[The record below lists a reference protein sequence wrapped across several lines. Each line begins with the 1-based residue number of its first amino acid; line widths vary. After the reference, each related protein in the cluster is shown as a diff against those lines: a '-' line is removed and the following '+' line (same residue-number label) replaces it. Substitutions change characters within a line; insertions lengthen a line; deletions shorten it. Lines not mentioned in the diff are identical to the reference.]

1 MSTSIWKKIGIG
13 ASIAGGVIAGVALL
27 PITLGFGGAGIVA
40 GSVAAG
46 IQAAIGNVAAG
57 SVFAI
62 CTSLGMTGVFASS
75 AAVGA
80 ILGTGGLV
88 TYLKNKF
95 DPENDSELIRATIDN
110 TDNPDIITK
119 LLESRFPEEREKT
132 REAYEKLYPGK
143 NFDEDI
149 INYVPINS
157 REHVKNMLRKTNE
170 IHTHTQNV
178 RLSMDNNTFEEYC
191 KKKFVDYKDAK
202 LIDDIISNND
212 NPLIIVRLLN
222 YRDEG
227 ERKKIDLKFRERKG
241 DIQRKML
248 LYIIEYMRN
257 SPEISYLHLL
267 LEGILFFPK
276 FLQAV

>member
-1 MSTSIWKKIGIG
+1 MSTSIWQKIGVG
-13 ASIAGGVIAGVALL
+13 VAVAGGVIASVALL
-27 PITLGFGGAGIVA
+27 PITLGFGGTGIVA

-80 ILGTGGLV
+80 ILGAGGLV
-88 TYLKNKF
+88 TYLKQKF
-95 DPENDSELIRATIDN
+95 DPENDSKLIRITIEN

-119 LLESRFPEEREKT
+119 LLESRFPDQREEE
-132 REAYEKLYPGK
+132 REAYEKLYPDK
-143 NFDEDI
+143 NFEEDI
-149 INYVPINS
+149 LNYVPINS
-157 REHVKNMLRKTNE
+157 REHVKNMIRKTSE
-170 IHTHTQNV
+170 IFAHTQNV
-178 RLSMDNNTFEEYC
+178 KLSMENISFEEYC
-191 KKKFVDYKDAK
+191 KNKFVDYKDAK
-202 LIDDIISNND
+202 LIDDIICNND
-212 NPLIIVRLLN
+212 NPLMIVRLLN

-248 LYIIEYMRN
+248 VYIINYMKN
-257 SPEISYLHLL
+257 SPEISYIHIL
-267 LEGILFFPK
+267 LEGI
-276 FLQAV
+276 

>member
-157 REHVKNMLRKTNE
+157 REHVKNMLRKTSE

-191 KKKFVDYKDAK
+191 NMRFYSYKDAK
-202 LIDDIISNND
+202 LIDDIINNDD
-212 NPLIIVRLLN
+212 NPLMIVRLLN
-222 YRDEG
+222 YRNVN

-241 DIQRKML
+241 NIQRKMIS
-248 LYIIEYMRN
+248 YISEYMIN
-257 SPEISYLHLL
+257 SPELSYIHILL
-267 LEGILFFPK
+267 DGI
-276 FLQAV
+276 

>member
-13 ASIAGGVIAGVALL
+13 AAIAGGVISSVALL

-57 SVFAI
+57 SIFAI

-80 ILGTGGLV
+80 ILGAGGLV
-88 TYLKNKF
+88 TYLKQKF
-95 DPENDSELIRATIDN
+95 EPENDSNLIRTTIDN

-119 LLESRFPEEREKT
+119 LLESRFPDEREKT
-132 REAYEKLYPGK
+132 REAYERLYPEK

-149 INYVPINS
+149 LNYVPINS
-157 REHVKNMLRKTNE
+157 REHVKNMLRKTSE

-212 NPLIIVRLLN
+212 NPLMIVRLLN

-248 LYIIEYMRN
+248 LYIIDYMRN

-267 LEGILFFPK
+267 LEGI
-276 FLQAV
+276 